1 MVRKTGG
8 LAAVLAL
15 ALAASSC
22 GVGSGGET
30 VEVVVPSAEGDAGA
44 APEAEGGSNEE
55 SGSGSSVV
63 ELPASSS
70 DDENEASTDSEAFD
84 LVRAMIQETSGRA
97 IRGEFAF
104 DGLLVSEMDASPD
117 ELRYPFEAAANGD
130 VAIRLSPFF
139 AASIHGGALPADT
152 PVELRFV
159 GAEAFLGVPAAAVE
173 RQGFEVAGDMAWMVI
188 DPEEAG
194 DYSAQCSVNPVDS
207 LDAGSPEASST
218 GCDPLGE
225 MSELLESM
233 ESAEVVGA
241 EDVRGTPTTLVRI
254 SVPFAEAS
262 ADGSAGLAGDAGTVG
277 AELSAEDEF
286 GEAFMQM
293 FSEMDAG
300 LAVELWI
307 DDDRLL
313 RRMAVDASSVLGVFA
328 EMFGADSSG
337 DAVLIRTVIDIHD
350 YDDVTVET
358 PPAES
363 LVDELAELLRGAS
376 AASDDSDV
384 PTTSTVAVAEPSDE
398 ASLGS
403 PPTAVY
409 ENEPLCEAA
418 GHIWDSTASECTL
431 RPPDATTAE

>member
-1 MVRKTGG
+1 MVRTTGV

-22 GVGSGGET
+22 GADSGGET
-30 VEVVVPSAEGDAGA
+30 VDVVVPSADGDAGA
-44 APEAEGGSNEE
+44 AAGTEGRAADED
-55 SGSGSSVV
+55 GSGSSVV
-63 ELPASSS
+63 ELPASGS
-70 DDENEASTDSEAFD
+70 DDEDEASTDSEAFD

-104 DGLLVSEMDASPD
+104 DGLLVSGMGASPD
-117 ELRYPFEAAANGD
+117 ELRYPFEAAAHGD
-130 VAIRLSPFF
+130 VAITLSPFS
-139 AASIHGGALPADT
+139 AASIHVAALPADT

-173 RQGFEVAGDMAWMVI
+173 RRGFEVDGDTAWMVI

-194 DYSAQCSVNPVDS
+194 DYSGQCSVNPVDS

-225 MSELLESM
+225 MSELLEAM

-241 EDVRGTPTTLVRI
+241 EDVRGTPTTVVRV
-254 SVPFAEAS
+254 SVPFEAA
-262 ADGSAGLAGDAGTVG
+262 ADGSAQLAGDAGTVG

-286 GEAFMQM
+286 AEAFTSM
-293 FSEMDAG
+293 FGEMDSG
-300 LAVELWI
+300 LTVELWI
-307 DDDRLL
+307 DDNRLL
-313 RRMAVDASSVLGVFA
+313 RRMTVDASSVLGVLA

-350 YDDVTVET
+350 YDDVTVEA

-363 LVDELAELLRGAS
+363 LIGHVSEVLGAATS
-376 AASDDSDV
+376 A
-384 PTTSTVAVAEPSDE
+384 PPPPTSTVAVAEPPDE
-398 ASLGS
+398 EPLGS
-403 PPTAVY
+403 PPASAY
-409 ENEPLCEAA
+409 QNELLCEAA
-418 GHIWDSTASECTL
+418 GHLWDSATSECTA
-431 RPPDATTAE
+431 RP